1 MNDGAV
7 VGPGVLLGPRTSR
20 APPKVLYGPHPAI
33 TGSMELILVVHK
45 GRQVVYLRPG
55 VWCSG
60 AVPGGRAVY
69 AAALV
74 SLRAAQ
80 DPWISSVPRPGMVDY
95 TLYTTREGRAKGESA
110 DAYHLRARGVSAQA
124 TLRSRSSRPLVP
136 SYGAA
141 ILDTAL

>member
-7 VGPGVLLGPRTSR
+7 AGPGVLLGPRTSR

-60 AVPGGRAVY
+60 AVPGGRAVRCR
-69 AAALV
+69 
-74 SLRAAQ
+74 SRQ
-80 DPWISSVPRPGMVDY
+80 STGRTDPWISSVPRPGMVDY
-95 TLYTTREGRAKGESA
+95 TLYTTREGRAKGE
-110 DAYHLRARGVSAQA
+110 
-124 TLRSRSSRPLVP
+124 
-136 SYGAA
+136 
-141 ILDTAL
+141 